1 MRSRISMMRGLNR
14 NFRLFSHRILM
25 IVAVLW
31 GAATLSF
38 MVVKFIPGDPVSVI
52 TGGEGVVDEAVRAEI
67 VQQFGLD
74 KPVWQQYINYTG
86 HALTGDLGQSYL
98 YRQPVI
104 SVIGNGLKE
113 TLPLALGG
121 LGFALLVSIINAVL
135 TAGRRHQAKNLI
147 VGLELI
153 LLSTP
158 VYWIGILLLSIF
170 SFSLQWFPVTGNDG
184 LMSLVLPVI
193 TLSLP
198 LIAVLSQVLRD
209 GMEEA
214 LAQPFSTT
222 VRTRGVS
229 ELMLRARHV
238 LRHAAL
244 AISTLT
250 GTLLAS
256 VLGGSVLTETVFG
269 RAGIGQ
275 IMLGAIENRDMPL
288 VLGLVMFS
296 AFLFVVINLLIDG
309 LYLLIDPRLRNQ
321 ETI

>member
-1 MRSRISMMRGLNR
+1 MRSRISMMHGLNR
-14 NFRLFSHRILM
+14 KFRLVSYRLLM
-25 IVAVLW
+25 IIAVLW

-38 MVVKFIPGDPVSVI
+38 AVVKFIPGDPVSVI
-52 TGGEGVVDEAVRAEI
+52 TGSEGVVDETVRAEI
-67 VQQFGLD
+67 IHQFGLD
-74 KPVWQQYINYTG
+74 KPLWQQYISYSG
-86 HALTGDLGQSYL
+86 HALIGDLGQSYL

-135 TAGRRHQAKNLI
+135 TAGRRHQAKDLI

-170 SFSLQWFPVTGNDG
+170 SFSLQWFPVTGNQG
-184 LMSLVLPVI
+184 VISLVLPVI

-214 LAQPFSTT
+214 LAQPFATT
-222 VRTRGVS
+222 VRMRGVS

-309 LYLLIDPRLRNQ
+309 LYLLIDPRLRKQ
-321 ETI
+321 EAI

>member
-1 MRSRISMMRGLNR
+1 MMHGLNR
-14 NFRLFSHRILM
+14 KFRLVSYRLLM
-25 IVAVLW
+25 IIAVLW

-38 MVVKFIPGDPVSVI
+38 AVVKFIPGDPVSVI
-52 TGGEGVVDEAVRAEI
+52 MGSEGVVDETVRAEI
-67 VQQFGLD
+67 IHQFGLD
-74 KPVWQQYINYTG
+74 KPLWQQYINYSG
-86 HALTGDLGQSYL
+86 HALIGDLGQSYL

-104 SVIGNGLKE
+104 SVIGNGLKD
-113 TLPLALGG
+113 TLPLALSG
-121 LGFALLVSIINAVL
+121 LGFALLVSIFNAVL
-135 TAGRRHQAKNLI
+135 TAGRRHQAKDLI

-158 VYWIGILLLSIF
+158 VYWIGILLLSII
-170 SFSLQWFPVTGNDG
+170 SFSLQWFPVTGNQG
-184 LMSLVLPVI
+184 LLSLVLPVV

-214 LAQPFSTT
+214 LAQPFATT
-222 VRTRGVS
+222 VRMRGVS
-229 ELMLRARHV
+229 ELMLRSRHV

-275 IMLGAIENRDMPL
+275 IMLSAIENRDMPL

-309 LYLLIDPRLRNQ
+309 LYLLIDPRLRKQ
-321 ETI
+321 EAI

>member
-1 MRSRISMMRGLNR
+1 MRSRISMMLGLNR
-14 NFRLFSHRILM
+14 NFRLVGHRILM

-67 VQQFGLD
+67 IHQFGLD
-74 KPVWQQYINYTG
+74 KPVWQQYINYTT

-121 LGFALLVSIINAVL
+121 LGFALVVSIINAVF
-135 TAGRRHQAKNLI
+135 TAGRRHQAKDLI

-184 LMSLVLPVI
+184 VMSLVLPVI

-214 LAQPFSTT
+214 LAQPFATT

-229 ELMLRARHV
+229 EFMLRARHI

-256 VLGGSVLTETVFG
+256 VLAGSVLTETVFG

-309 LYLLIDPRLRNQ
+309 LYVLIDPRLRKQ
-321 ETI
+321 EAI